1 MAQGRLTAAAGGAV
15 ILAVGAAA
23 EIAWPESA
31 ALLTLAD
38 YAVGAAFAVC
48 GAWLVA
54 GGRRWGWISLA
65 VAAAWF
71 AGGAAAAAPWLI
83 PYVGDVA
90 ALSYR
95 GFLTHLLACAISQQ
109 QPIRA
114 RRALIVAGYLAVL
127 LPPPIDGLATAAVMA
142 GLAVLAATA
151 ARRSPADLR
160 RALAAVALSAAA
172 LALIWS
178 LAAAG
183 VTAGGAADLVNDLAL
198 IAAAVVVATGWA
210 REDWLR
216 GAVSSLVVELGPSTR
231 PAAPISALLA
241 DALADPDLEVRYSVP
256 DLGWFDERGLRV
268 TAPPGESADRGKVTR
283 AGAPGGGEVVLLHG
297 PAAAA
302 GPALSMAAARA
313 AALALDS
320 ARVSAEVRLQAG
332 AVRESRRRLLAVA
345 DAERQALETR
355 LQAGPVGSLRR
366 VDKALARLSGQ
377 AAQDIRGEL
386 ATALDDLARLARGL
400 YPGQLGTRPL
410 ETVLTD
416 LAAGM
421 PIPVQLTGEGPLG
434 RLPGEYQAL
443 AYFFCSE
450 CLANVARHAQ
460 ATTATVHLR
469 LGDGKLAVSVLDDGR
484 GGATMSSSRGLR
496 GLADRVGV
504 AGGLLTIDSPP
515 GGPTCIHAD
524 VPVQPLPEPGPTP

>member
-1 MAQGRLTAAAGGAV
+1 MAQSRLRAACCAV
-15 ILAVGAAA
+15 ILAAGAAA
-23 EIAWPESA
+23 EIAWPGPT

-38 YAVGAAFAVC
+38 YAVGLAFAVC
-48 GAWLVA
+48 GPWLVTA
-54 GGRRWGWISLA
+54 GRRWGWISM
-65 VAAAWF
+65 AAAAGWF
-71 AGGAAAAAPWLI
+71 AGGAAAAAPWLS
-83 PYVGDVA
+83 PYLANVA

-95 GFLTHLLACAISQQ
+95 GFLTHLLVCAVSQQ

-114 RRALIVAGYLAVL
+114 RRPLIVAGYLAVL
-127 LPPPIDGLATAAVMA
+127 LPAPIDGLATAVVMA
-142 GLAVLAATA
+142 LLALLAATA

-160 RALAAVALSAAA
+160 RALAAVALSAGA
-172 LALIWS
+172 LALTWS

-183 VTAGGAADLVNDLAL
+183 VTAGAAADLVNDLAL
-198 IAAAVVVATGWA
+198 IAAALVVATGWA

-241 DALADPDLEVRYSVP
+241 DALADPDLEVRYRVP
-256 DLGWFDERGLRV
+256 GLGWFDEHGMRV
-268 TAPPGESADRGKVTR
+268 TAPPAESASPGNVTR
-283 AGAPGGGEVVLLHG
+283 AAAPGGGEVVLLHG
-297 PAAAA
+297 SAAAA
-302 GPALSMAAARA
+302 GPALSRATARA
-313 AALALDS
+313 AALALDN
-320 ARVSAEVRLQAG
+320 ARVSAEVRLQAS

-345 DAERQALETR
+345 DAERQALEIR

-366 VDKALARLSGQ
+366 VDRALARLGGQ
-377 AAQDIRGEL
+377 AAHEIRGEL

-410 ETVLTD
+410 ETVLRD

-421 PIPVQLTGEGPLG
+421 PIPVQLIDEGPLG
-434 RLPGEYQAL
+434 RLPGEHQAL

-460 ATTATVHLR
+460 ATTAAVHVR

-484 GGATMSSSRGLR
+484 GGAKMSSSRGLR

-504 AGGLLTIDSPP
+504 AGGLLTIDSPL
-515 GGPTCIHAD
+515 GGPTRIHAD
-524 VPVQPLPEPGPTP
+524 VPVQSLLEPGPAQ

>member
-1 MAQGRLTAAAGGAV
+1 VAQTQLTPAAGCAV
-15 ILAVGAAA
+15 ILAAGAAA
-23 EIAWPESA
+23 EIARPGPT

-38 YAVGAAFAVC
+38 YAVGLAFAVC
-48 GAWLVA
+48 GASLIA
-54 GGRRWGWISLA
+54 AGRRWGWISM
-65 VAAAWF
+65 AAAAGWF

-83 PYVGDVA
+83 PYLANVA

-109 QPIRA
+109 QPTRA
-114 RRALIVAGYLAVL
+114 RRPLIVAGYLAVL
-127 LPPPIDGLATAAVMA
+127 LPAPVDGLATAAVMA
-142 GLAVLAATA
+142 GLAGLAARA
-151 ARRSPADLR
+151 VHVSPADLR

-172 LALIWS
+172 LALTWS

-183 VTAGGAADLVNDLAL
+183 VTAGGAADLINDLAMVT
-198 IAAAVVVATGWA
+198 AASALAAGWA

-216 GAVSSLVVELGPSTR
+216 AAVSSLVVELGPSTHQ
-231 PAAPISALLA
+231 AAPVSALLA
-241 DALADPDLEVRYSVP
+241 YTLADPDLEVRYSVP
-256 DLGWFDERGLRV
+256 GLGWFDERGLRV
-268 TAPPGESADRGKVTR
+268 TAPPAESANPGKVTR
-283 AGAPGGGEVVLLHG
+283 AAAPGGGEVVLVHG

-302 GPALSMAAARA
+302 GPALSRAAARA
-313 AALALDS
+313 AALALDN
-320 ARVSAEVRLQAG
+320 ARVSAEVRLQAS

-355 LQAGPVGSLRR
+355 LQAGPAGRLRR
-366 VDKALARLSGQ
+366 VGKTLARLDDQ

-386 ATALDDLARLARGL
+386 ATALDDLTRLARGL

-410 ETVLTD
+410 EMILRDLT
-416 LAAGM
+416 AGM
-421 PIPVQLTGEGPLG
+421 PIPAQLIDEGSLE
-434 RLPGEYQAL
+434 RLPGEHQAL
-443 AYFFCSE
+443 TYFFCSE

-460 ATTATVHLR
+460 AATATVHVR
-469 LGDGKLAVSVLDDGR
+469 LGDGKLAMSVLDDGR
-484 GGATMSSSRGLR
+484 GGAKMSSSHGLR

-524 VPVQPLPEPGPTP
+524 VPVRSLLEPKPAS

>member
-1 MAQGRLTAAAGGAV
+1 MAQGRLTAVAGGAV
-15 ILAVGAAA
+15 ILAAGAAA
-23 EIAWPESA
+23 EIAWPEPSA
-31 ALLTLAD
+31 MLTAAD

-54 GGRRWGWISLA
+54 GGRRWGWISMA
-65 VAAAWF
+65 AAAAWF
-71 AGGAAAAAPWLI
+71 AGGAATAAPWLI
-83 PYVGDVA
+83 PYLANVA

-95 GFLTHLLACAISQQ
+95 GFLTHLLACAVSQQ

-127 LPPPIDGLATAAVMA
+127 LPAPIDGLATAAVMA
-142 GLAVLAATA
+142 LLAVLAATA

-172 LALIWS
+172 LALTWS

-183 VTAGGAADLVNDLAL
+183 VTAEAAADLINDLAL
-198 IAAAVVVATGWA
+198 IAAALVVATGWA

-216 GAVSSLVVELGPSTR
+216 RAVNSLVVELGPSTR
-231 PAAPISALLA
+231 PAAPVSAMLA

-256 DLGWFDERGLRV
+256 GLGWFDERGLRV
-268 TAPPGESADRGKVTR
+268 TAPPAESADLGKVTR
-283 AGAPGGGEVVLLHG
+283 AAAPGGGEVVLLHG
-297 PAAAA
+297 PAAA

-313 AALALDS
+313 AALALDN

-366 VDKALARLSGQ
+366 VDQALARLSGQ
-377 AAQDIRGEL
+377 AAHDIRGEL

-410 ETVLTD
+410 ETVLKD
-416 LAAGM
+416 LAARM
-421 PIPVQLTGEGPLG
+421 PIPVQLIGEGPLG
-434 RLPGEYQAL
+434 RLPGEHQAL

-460 ATTATVHLR
+460 ATTATVHVR
-469 LGDGKLAVSVLDDGR
+469 LSDGKLAVSVLDDGR
-484 GGATMSSSRGLR
+484 GGAKMSGSRGLR

-504 AGGLLTIDSPP
+504 AGGRLTIDSPP
-515 GGPTCIHAD
+515 GGPTRIHAD
-524 VPVQPLPEPGPTP
+524 VPVQPLPEPGPAP